1 MRLPLPAK
9 HPRGGPARHRLLP
22 AILAVIA
29 LAFVAVALVA
39 RRQPVSTIP
48 RLVLAVGST
57 FVPVVAVIALIL
69 AVLSRRVLLSIIA
82 VILLM
87 ITVAVQA
94 SWYYVARPTD
104 VGVHTDVRVLSSNL
118 RYGRADPV
126 FFVGLAKSSA
136 DVITVAELTPE
147 AVGRFNQAG
156 IAEKFPHSL
165 LIPAPGPGGIGLW
178 SRYPLIPLSASRHRG
193 VQMPAARLQIPGV
206 AHDPVLASAH
216 IMSQVSD
223 RVNTVEDWRDGM
235 AGAKAQLDN
244 FAAAAGP
251 GAVIVGG
258 DYNSTPDMR
267 QFRDLLTDGYH
278 DAVEQ
283 TGSGFAPTFP
293 ADTRFPPVITIDH
306 VLTRNAVASSVMTIE
321 MPGSDHLALLAT
333 VRVPLAPVAP
343 G

>member
-1 MRLPLPAK
+1 
-9 HPRGGPARHRLLP
+9 LP

-48 RLVLAVGST
+48 RLILSVGST
-57 FVPVVAVIALIL
+57 FVPVVAVVGLIL
-69 AVLSRRVLLSIIA
+69 AVASRRILLSIVA
-82 VILLM
+82 VFLFA
-87 ITVAVQA
+87 ITVAVQV

-104 VGVHTDVRVLSSNL
+104 VGAHKDIRVLSSNL

-126 FFVGLAKSSA
+126 PFVTLAKSSA

-147 AVGRFNQAG
+147 SVSRFTEAG
-156 IAEKFPHSL
+156 IAETFPYSL

-178 SRYPLIPLSASRHRG
+178 SRYPLTPLSASRHRG
-193 VQMPAARLQIPGV
+193 VQMPAARLAVPGLR
-206 AHDPVLASAH
+206 HDPVLASAH
-216 IMSQVSD
+216 IMSPVSD
-223 RVNTVEDWRDGM
+223 RQNTVENWRNGM

-267 QFRDLLTDGYH
+267 QFRDLLTNGYH

-283 TGSGFAPTFP
+283 TGSGFAPTYP
-293 ADTRFPPVITIDH
+293 YDTWFPPVITIDH
-306 VLTRNAVASSVMTIE
+306 ILTRNAVASSIMAIE
-321 MPGSDHLALLAT
+321 LAGSDHRSLLANIS
-333 VRVPLAPVAP
+333 VPVDPAAA

>member
-1 MRLPLPAK
+1 MTGRDP
-9 HPRGGPARHRLLP
+9 GGPTRRRLLP
-22 AILAVIA
+22 AVLAAIA
-29 LAFVAVALVA
+29 LTFVAVALVA

-48 RLVLAVGST
+48 RLILSVGST
-57 FVPVVAVIALIL
+57 FVPVVAVAGLIL
-69 AVLSRRVLLSIIA
+69 AVFSRRVLLSITA

-94 SWYYVARPTD
+94 SWYYVAHTSD
-104 VGVHTDVRVLSSNL
+104 VGAHTDIRVLSSNL
-118 RYGRADPV
+118 RYGRADPM
-126 FFVGLAKSSA
+126 FFVALAKSSA

-156 IAEKFPHSL
+156 IAETFPHSL

-216 IMSQVSD
+216 IMSPVSD

-306 VLTRNAVASSVMTIE
+306 VLTRNAVVSSVMTIE
-321 MPGSDHLALLAT
+321 MPGSDHRSLLAT
-333 VRVPLAPVAP
+333 VQVPQAPAAP

>member
-1 MRLPLPAK
+1 MTGRYP
-9 HPRGGPARHRLLP
+9 GGPTRRRLLP
-22 AILAVIA
+22 TGLAAIA

-48 RLVLAVGST
+48 RLILSVGST
-57 FVPVVAVIALIL
+57 FVPVVAVLGLIL
-69 AVLSRRVLLSIIA
+69 AVASLRILLSILA
-82 VILLM
+82 VFLLA

-104 VGVHTDVRVLSSNL
+104 VEAHKDIRVLSSNL

-126 FFVGLAKSSA
+126 SFVALAESSA

-147 AVGRFNQAG
+147 SVSRFTEAG
-156 IAEKFPHSL
+156 IAEAFPHSL
-165 LIPAPGPGGIGLW
+165 LLPAPGPGGIGLW
-178 SRYPLIPLSASRHRG
+178 SRYPLTPLSASRHRG
-193 VQMPAARLQIPGV
+193 VQMPAGRLAVPGLR
-206 AHDPVLASAH
+206 HEPVLASAH
-216 IMSQVSD
+216 IMSPVSD
-223 RVNTVEDWRDGM
+223 RQSTVEDWSNGM

-244 FAAAAGP
+244 FAAVAGP

-267 QFRDLLTDGYH
+267 QFRDLLTNGYH

-306 VLTRNAVASSVMTIE
+306 VLTRNAVAASVMTIE
-321 MPGSDHLALLAT
+321 MPGSDHRSLLAT
-333 VRVPLAPVAP
+333 IEVPLAPVAP